1 MIFETF
7 ARRKRQQNR
16 NGEPEIYTYDQA
28 PEHMRHQ
35 ICSALAGGSGFI
47 TEVAGITNHR
57 QTPTPYGS
65 RSTGYVERRCIL
77 I

>member
-28 PEHMRHQ
+28 Q
-35 ICSALAGGSGFI
+35 ICSALAEGIGFYYGGG
-47 TEVAGITNHR
+47 G
-57 QTPTPYGS
+57 
-65 RSTGYVERRCIL
+65 
-77 I
+77 